1 MALIETYSKTDI
13 QGRTYEYNL
22 RQAENGSWF
31 VDCWEIEKISEEE
44 DSASHHWTTD
54 GKVIGYR
61 HGNPN
66 FPIREPFTE
75 ETAREEFEK
84 WRS

>member
-54 GKVIGYR
+54 GCHSLLAEGCTR
-61 HGNPN
+61 R
-66 FPIREPFTE
+66 FDLEC
-75 ETAREEFEK
+75 
-84 WRS
+84 RSSNRFQ